1 MLIFPLEKTCLYK
14 SQKEQ
19 SFESV
24 NIKVCFNCFV
34 NAEQSQ
40 PGNSFYC
47 NYCKQEFS
55 YELKNQL
62 LNRGKHLVFDV
73 NLTITYILDDLD
85 DYLIPLNTNKN
96 ELGVR
101 YELI

>member
-1 MLIFPLEKTCLYK
+1 MLIFSLEKTCLYK

-40 PGNSFYC
+40 PENSFYC
-47 NYCKQEFS
+47 NYCKQEFF

-62 LNRGKHLVFDV
+62 SPCPELLSIVLNRGKYLEFDV
-73 NLTITYILDDLD
+73 NFAIKYILDDLD
-85 DYLIPLNTNKN
+85 DYLILIKTN
-96 ELGVR
+96 
-101 YELI
+101 